1 YLINIKLEG
10 SKKSDKNAEISKSEL
25 LSIKNKL
32 FKANPDEFPPSS
44 IAYDGESNLFSSVQ
58 LPVSKFSVELHRRKY
73 TVSIEFKKNLELT
86 HLWGHPIPEELLHGL
101 NIIIKEDSLRQ
112 RIKYGQGLYSR
123 SKDCAFNIGR
133 GITALQGTRQAFAS
147 TLNGLVLR
155 VDSSAMPF
163 HKPGPVLQF
172 LEENLRL
179 SFKENTQLSKQ
190 QRIAVENALRDLQVT
205 VTHRKTSEKFTIIG
219 LTRLNTVDITF
230 SDDGSGKEVNLVEY
244 YRNRYK
250 IEFKFKKL
258 PCLDLSTKS
267 RMNYVPIELCEL
279 AEGQRYPRDGL
290 RKEEE
295 KRMRDMALTAP
306 AKRQEMILKM
316 VSASDGPCRGE
327 LARRLGISLVREMTE
342 VRARVLERPSL
353 RLRNLKGQC
362 YRFKNWGRDAQWNPL
377 TNKLLRGQKLENW
390 AILDF
395 SAAPACPK
403 QQQRLQIPA
412 FVQSLVRRCRDLGI
426 QICESPAF
434 VNASAMAALS
444 NYRWLAEELSKAKQ
458 SPDGRAVQLLI
469 CAMSD
474 RHPGYKSLKLIC
486 ETELGV
492 VTQCCLSF
500 HANNARKRDRDRYLA
515 NLALKIN
522 AKIGGTNPRIG
533 GSRFMLI
540 GADVNHPPCWNTAS
554 PSIAAVVATLDHPQ
568 PHTYTSRV
576 RCQPHRV
583 EQIVRLGEMCSELAA
598 EYARINKARPEKIIY
613 FRDGVGDSQFDMVLN
628 KEVRDLESAVGSDG
642 YSPTITVVVAQ
653 KRHHT
658 RLFPKDGA
666 GSTRSGNVPPGTVV
680 DTGIVDP
687 LAFDFYLCSHYGSR
701 GTSKPTHYHVLR
713 DDHGFTSDELQR
725 LVYNLCFTFARC
737 TKPVSLVPPVYYADL
752 VAYRARMYFEGMSDL
767 QSPTASTASASASAS
782 STSASASLDHFVL
795 PKIHEKVDGSV
806 MY

>member
-1 YLINIKLEG
+1 MPMRRPDEGGSSCSTSLNLLANNFHVTYDDRAVILHYLINIKLEG

-316 VSASDGPCRGE
+316 VSASDGPCR
-327 LARRLGISLVREMTE
+327 
-342 VRARVLERPSL
+342 
-353 RLRNLKGQC
+353 
-362 YRFKNWGRDAQWNPL
+362 Y
-377 TNKLLRGQKLENW
+377 
-390 AILDF
+390 
-395 SAAPACPK
+395 
-403 QQQRLQIPA
+403 
-412 FVQSLVRRCRDLGI
+412 
-426 QICESPAF
+426 
-434 VNASAMAALS
+434 
-444 NYRWLAEELSKAKQ
+444 
-458 SPDGRAVQLLI
+458 
-469 CAMSD
+469 
-474 RHPGYKSLKLIC
+474 
-486 ETELGV
+486 
-492 VTQCCLSF
+492 
-500 HANNARKRDRDRYLA
+500 
-515 NLALKIN
+515 
-522 AKIGGTNPRIG
+522 
-533 GSRFMLI
+533 
-540 GADVNHPPCWNTAS
+540 
-554 PSIAAVVATLDHPQ
+554 
-568 PHTYTSRV
+568 
-576 RCQPHRV
+576 
-583 EQIVRLGEMCSELAA
+583 
-598 EYARINKARPEKIIY
+598 
-613 FRDGVGDSQFDMVLN
+613 
-628 KEVRDLESAVGSDG
+628 
-642 YSPTITVVVAQ
+642 
-653 KRHHT
+653 
-658 RLFPKDGA
+658 
-666 GSTRSGNVPPGTVV
+666 
-680 DTGIVDP
+680 
-687 LAFDFYLCSHYGSR
+687 
-701 GTSKPTHYHVLR
+701 
-713 DDHGFTSDELQR
+713 
-725 LVYNLCFTFARC
+725 
-737 TKPVSLVPPVYYADL
+737 
-752 VAYRARMYFEGMSDL
+752 
-767 QSPTASTASASASAS
+767 
-782 STSASASLDHFVL
+782 
-795 PKIHEKVDGSV
+795 
-806 MY
+806 